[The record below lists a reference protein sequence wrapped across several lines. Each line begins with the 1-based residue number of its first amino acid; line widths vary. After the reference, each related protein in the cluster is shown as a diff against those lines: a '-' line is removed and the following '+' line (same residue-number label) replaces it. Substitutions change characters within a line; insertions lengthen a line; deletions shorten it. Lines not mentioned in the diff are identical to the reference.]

1 VNGKV
6 WIWREGTTLRYGT
19 GPDFPAASSAGLMRT
34 VNNVTGAL
42 YFDSSFKSAGSEAE
56 VLIQGTN

>member
-1 VNGKV
+1 
-6 WIWREGTTLRYGT
+6 
-19 GPDFPAASSAGLMRT
+19 
-34 VNNVTGAL
+34 VTGAL